1 MKLSVSLTIVLGLA
15 VATLIAG
22 YFGFAAVL
30 QAVSRIGW
38 RGLGALSL
46 YTALPFCLLGGAW
59 YVVSPPATSARLSGH
74 ILARV
79 VRDSAGELLPFSHVG
94 GFVFGARAAVLA
106 GLSSAQAFS
115 TTVVDVTTELIAQ
128 LGFIGLGL
136 GLLIARLGPA
146 KAQGGLVGSV
156 ALGLALT
163 TAAAAAFIALQ
174 RRGAGLAEKLAGRF
188 APEAA
193 TRTGD
198 LGRALNAL
206 YDRPG
211 RIAAAVGLHL
221 AAWVTSAIGAWLALK
236 VGGVPI
242 RLDAIIAVESL
253 VGAARTAGF
262 FAPMGIGVQEAAY
275 VLIGPVFGL
284 GPELA
289 LALSLVKRARD
300 LVIGAPALLIWQF
313 VEGRR
318 VMSRGSLSGSG
329 RDGG

>member
-1 MKLSVSLTIVLGLA
+1 MKLGVALAMVLGLA
-15 VATLIAG
+15 VATVIVG
-22 YFGFAAVL
+22 YFGFASVL
-30 QAVSRIGW
+30 LAVSRIGW
-38 RGLGALSL
+38 RGLGALCL

-59 YVVSPPATSARLSGH
+59 YVVSPAGGSARLSGH

-106 GLSSAQAFS
+106 GLSPTAAFS

-136 GLLIARLGPA
+136 GLLVVRLGPSNA
-146 KAQGGLVGSV
+146 RGGLVVSV

-163 TAAAAAFIALQ
+163 TAAAVALLALQ
-174 RRGAGLAEKLAGRF
+174 RRGAGLAEKLAQRF

-193 TRTGD
+193 RRTGD

-206 YDRPG
+206 YDHPA
-211 RIAAAVGLHL
+211 RIAAAVALHL
-221 AAWVTSAIGAWLALK
+221 CAWVASAIGAWFALW

-242 RLDAIIAVESL
+242 RLEAIIAVESL

-275 VLIGPVFGL
+275 ILIGPVLGL
-284 GPELA
+284 GPELS

-300 LVIGAPALLIWQF
+300 IAIGAPALLIWQF

-318 VMSRGSLSGSG
+318 VLGGRGQ
-329 RDGG
+329 DGT